1 MIKLNKIIFSPERIF
16 LVDGLGAAYSATMLG
31 AVLAAFVPFFGMPTA
46 VLYPLAGAAACLAI
60 YSLSCHFL
68 KPRRWQGFLRGIA
81 TLNLAYCVASVV
93 LMNIFWSSLT
103 VWGAAY
109 FVAEKFVVIGLA
121 FQEFSISR
129 TK

>member
-1 MIKLNKIIFSPERIF
+1 MNEFSKKLFSPERIF

-31 AVLAAFVPFFGMPTA
+31 VMLATFVPFFGMPTA
-46 VLYPLAGAAACLAI
+46 VLYPLSGAAAGLSI
-60 YSLSCHFL
+60 YSLNCHFI
-68 KPRRWQGFLRGIA
+68 KPRRWQVFLRGIA
-81 TLNLAYCVASVV
+81 TLNLAYCIASVV
-93 LMNIFWSSLT
+93 LMNIFWNSLT

>member
-1 MIKLNKIIFSPERIF
+1 MTKFNKTVFSPERIF
-16 LVDGLGAAYSATMLG
+16 FIDGLGAAYSATMLG
-31 AVLAAFVPFFGMPTA
+31 IVLAAFVPFFGMPTA
-46 VLYPLAGAAACLAI
+46 VLYPLCGAAAGLGV

-68 KPRRWQGFLRGIA
+68 KPRRWQIFLRGIA
-81 TLNLAYCVASVV
+81 TLNVAYCIASVV

-109 FVAEKFVVIGLA
+109 FVAEKFVVLGLV